1 VVPLPHGVI
10 GVPISIRI
18 GNEERLGFFASPAV
32 VCQVTKTTELE
43 IQTANFSKKGI
54 TKKPSKFTSVY
65 WNITEGLRGGG
76 YPHLF
81 TILPGV

>member
-1 VVPLPHGVI
+1 MI
-10 GVPISIRI
+10 
-18 GNEERLGFFASPAV
+18 SPAV

-54 TKKPSKFTSVY
+54 TKKPSKFTSIY

-76 YPHLF
+76 YPHPL